1 MDIEKVILGDFDP
14 MKEKGSD
21 EEREAENDDSGPE
34 DTYYVNYNMIE
45 N

>member
-21 EEREAENDDSGPE
+21 EEREVENDDSGPE
-34 DTYYVNYNMIE
+34 DTYFMKSNKIE